1 MRIFSILIL
10 LIILT
15 GKLVAQGKTEYDPKK
30 KYNPDSLKR
39 WTKIL
44 MKDLSLKHPGFYRY
58 TSRENFDLSI
68 DSTLL
73 TINDSLTEIE
83 IYRKLKPL
91 IAKIRCVHT
100 QLTLSPGYLSYL
112 NQFSNIIPIE
122 VFIDS
127 GKHVFITKFYGRDS
141 LHLLKQELLSINNK
155 PIKQILTQLLRS
167 IPADGYNETGKIRL
181 LNYRFPH
188 WYRSIIESPA
198 EFSLTVRSGNDN
210 ESIVVRGIKES
221 LLPSMDSVVFGD
233 RKMIQFRQH
242 DSVGILTILTFDN
255 RQIKHQGQRFK
266 KTIRK
271 SFQTM
276 RENNVKNLVIDI
288 RNNTGG
294 TDSNAAF
301 LARYV
306 HQQPYRYWD
315 RIEITKALASE
326 LKGLARFI
334 YCKPLRK
341 DSIYLFTKSKF
352 SHEFDYY
359 QLQYPATKNNFKG
372 NIFILTNGLC
382 LSSCSDFAGIVSYNT
397 GAAIVGEESGGGYQG
412 NTSGIMPKAKFETNL
427 ILTVPLLKYT
437 NKVNPEKNVGH
448 GAYPDFPLSET
459 LDSWMNHRDIQMEY
473 VLDLVKKKSI
483 GSDDLK

>member
-1 MRIFSILIL
+1 MLFLIFISEI
-10 LIILT
+10 T
-15 GKLVAQGKTEYDPKK
+15 SAQRKTKYDPQK

-39 WTKIL
+39 WTRIL

-58 TSRENFDLSI
+58 TSKANFDLSI

-73 TINDSLTEIE
+73 TVNDSLTEIE

-112 NQFSNIIPIE
+112 KQFSNVIPIE
-122 VFIDS
+122 IFIDS
-127 GKHVFITKFYGRDS
+127 AKHVFITKFYGRDS
-141 LHLLKQELLSINNK
+141 LHLVTQELVSINNK
-155 PIKQILTQLLRS
+155 PIKAILTELLAS

-181 LNYRFPH
+181 LNYRFPL
-188 WYRSIIESPA
+188 WYRSMIESPN
-198 EFSLTVRSGNDN
+198 EFSLTVTSGNNTRSVIVGGVN
-210 ESIVVRGIKES
+210 ESVI
-221 LLPSMDSVVFGD
+221 PSMDSLVFGT
-233 RKMIQFRQH
+233 RKMIQFFLKEN
-242 DSVGILTILTFDN
+242 VGVLTILTFDN
-255 RQIKHQGQRFK
+255 RQIKHHGQRFR

-271 SFQTM
+271 SFQAL
-276 RENNVKNLVIDI
+276 RKNNVKNLVIDI

-301 LARYV
+301 LARYI
-306 HQQPYRYWD
+306 HQRPYHYWD
-315 RIEITKALASE
+315 RIEVTQAIAAE

-352 SHEFDYY
+352 SHVFDYY
-359 QLQYPATKNNFKG
+359 QLQYPETKNNFRG
-372 NIFILTNGLC
+372 NVFILTNGLC

-437 NKVNPEKNVGH
+437 NKVDPVKNVGH
-448 GAYPDFPLSET
+448 GTYPDFPVAET
-459 LDSWMNHRDIQMEY
+459 LNSWMNHQDIQMEY
-473 VLDLVKKKSI
+473 VLDLIKEKSI
-483 GSDDLK
+483 GSGKLK